1 MSATYWPSEQSA
13 KYHFYIVDPVSVE
26 ETPNFTLRQFKVND
40 MMVGYILILIYKI

>member
-1 MSATYWPSEQSA
+1 MSAKYWPSEKSA

-40 MMVGYILILIYKI
+40 MMVSRFLSY